1 MNTTITKEKTIL
13 LSKKGMKELKKSI
26 QSLEHDHQ
34 QALLELHNLDKMSD
48 RDTRLNHIEKLA
60 KLDIIESQLQDKR
73 MTLANARPLPT
84 KRARMNVAIG
94 SVVDLIDQ
102 HGRLFRYML
111 VDSIEANPSDGRI
124 SVASPLGK
132 NLIGK
137 TVRDVVEWSTGI
149 KANRLQL
156 VHIS

>member
-1 MNTTITKEKTIL
+1 MKTTATKEKIL
-13 LSKKGMKELKKSI
+13 LSKKGMKELKRRI
-26 QSLEHDHQ
+26 TTLQHDHKQ
-34 QALLELHNLDKMSD
+34 QLNELRELDKTSD
-48 RDTRLNHIEKLA
+48 HESRLNYLEKLA
-60 KLDIIESQLQDKR
+60 QIDIIESRLQDSQLILKS
-73 MTLANARPLPT
+73 ARLIPT
-84 KRARMNVAIG
+84 RRARMQVAIG

-124 SVASPLGK
+124 SIASPLGK

-137 TVRDVVEWSTGI
+137 TVKDVIEWSAGL
-149 KANRLQL
+149 KPNRLQL